1 MSQKKA
7 LSLVTRIK
15 AVTHYKCPYSSLSYK
30 HAPSPLA
37 FREKLEGVKV
47 QRNMLS
53 FLYEFFSGVLFSDDR
68 YSFIKNRE
76 AFDVAALLAEYS
88 GFGGQLG
95 SVDWEK
101 AAGSIKFKE

>member
-1 MSQKKA
+1 M
-7 LSLVTRIK
+7 R
-15 AVTHYKCPYSSLSYK
+15 H
-30 HAPSPLA
+30 PLA

-88 GFGGQLG
+88 GFSGQLG

-101 AAGSIKFKE
+101 VAGCIKFKE